1 MAGALLQWV
10 GCQPPPIQPQ
20 PWATG
25 YMGRSWGWCAEL
37 ACPRPGDSLFL
48 SLTKTL
54 MGFWVQVSKWV
65 TPSSKDLLGWLQG
78 CRDGDAQGCRD
89 GDVQGWPSRVLPV
102 LLLGRCCLP
111 RGLKENQIQDP
122 L

>member
-1 MAGALLQWV
+1 
-10 GCQPPPIQPQ
+10 
-20 PWATG
+20 
-25 YMGRSWGWCAEL
+25 MGRSWGWCAEL